1 MTLHKTLLAAAL
13 AAGGL
18 VAAGSATAQ
27 VDTRNQVRAIEREY
41 ARLNHGRSIP
51 DAQLEYYLDRSDAGW
66 SLGQISRDIASH
78 SRNRGGWVPQ
88 RGWIAREVVCTSIDR
103 RYRECQVPFRGRA
116 VVTHQISDTNCVE
129 GRTWGQRNG
138 RIWVNHGCRARF
150 GIVRNDVAR
159 RNDNRRYDNRR
170 NDDLTDRTVVCAS
183 NRGAYRECRTGFRG
197 DVYLSRRLNNSSACV
212 EGRTWGQRPGSVWV
226 RGGCRAQF
234 ESIGRRGPRDDNRA
248 MGSLFTRDP
257 GYFVT
262 CSSTDGGRSVCNWDN
277 RYGTPRMI
285 ERLSRDGCV
294 EGRDWGYNSRGQVWV
309 DSGCRARFGYR

>member
-27 VDTRNQVRAIEREY
+27 VDSRNQVRAIEREY
-41 ARLNHGRSIP
+41 ARLNNGRSIP

-116 VVTHQISDTNCVE
+116 VVTHQISDTN
-129 GRTWGQRNG
+129 
-138 RIWVNHGCRARF
+138 
-150 GIVRNDVAR
+150 
-159 RNDNRRYDNRR
+159 
-170 NDDLTDRTVVCAS
+170 
-183 NRGAYRECRTGFRG
+183 
-197 DVYLSRRLNNSSACV
+197 CV

-294 EGRDWGYNSRGQVWV
+294 EGRDWGYNARGQVWV

>member
-1 MTLHKTLLAAAL
+1 MPAAEPGGIERREARLAYRMVAPAVVTILLVALFPLTWTIWESFHLHDLRMPWLGRPFVGLENYAEVLGDRRFWGAMGHTLWFAAASVSLELVLGCIL
-13 AAGGL
+13 ALAM
-18 VAAGSATAQ
+18 
-27 VDTRNQVRAIEREY
+27 
-41 ARLNHGRSIP
+41 
-51 DAQLEYYLDRSDAGW
+51 
-66 SLGQISRDIASH
+66 
-78 SRNRGGWVPQ
+78 NR
-88 RGWIAREVVCTSIDR
+88 T
-103 RYRECQVPFRGRA
+103 FRGRA
-116 VVTHQISDTNCVE
+116 VVTHQISDTNCIE

-262 CSSTDGGRSVCNWDN
+262 CSSIDGGRSVCNWDN